1 MSLSDPSAVPDAA
14 SVTRNRLV
22 LVVYTSAIFVSALL
36 LFSVQPL
43 FTKMVLPRLGGSPA
57 VWSVAMVF
65 FQSLLLG
72 GYAYAHYL
80 MQLRNRMLPVVI
92 HLVLLVVALLTLPL
106 SIAGGWGEPPTS
118 GYAFWLL
125 GLFAVSIGL
134 PFFALAANNPL
145 LQAWFVRTGHPN
157 GPDPYFLYA
166 SSNIG
171 SFLALLSYPVLLEPM
186 FTLRTQNLI
195 WTGGYGLLIVL
206 IAACGVLLLRSP
218 VMAVADVGAEAID
231 APAPPWILRARWI
244 FLAAV
249 PSGLL
254 IAVTAHISTDV
265 AAAPLLWVLPLSLY
279 LLTWVLVFQSRP
291 LLPHKWILLLQ
302 PLAIAGVIVLLAVG
316 GEQNLLLTLG
326 GHQLCFFVIAMA
338 CHGELAR
345 TRPAAKYLTGFYVA
359 LSFGGMVGG
368 LFAGLI
374 APFTFSW
381 IAEYPILLACAAL
394 CRPPGGNERLAR
406 WSNWYW
412 PLLAVLAVALI
423 APTYNT
429 GKVFTWLDTNRV
441 WVIGAVGVLSALLA
455 LGLNANRWKIFATVA
470 VALALIRAYPSDDG
484 RVETV
489 RSFFGV
495 HKIVVTSNGQYHV
508 LMHGTTIYGAEKYQN
523 DDGTPVT
530 GRPEPITYYHKD
542 GGIGQAIAA
551 MRERKGGPLRVAVIG
566 LGSGTLACASE
577 PGETWKFFEID
588 QTMVDTAKD
597 PKYFTYISKCEPD
610 MKPVIGDARLTFAK
624 EAAGTLRPDHRRR
637 LFVGCDPDPSRDRG
651 GDGDLQ
657 GQAGAAGRCGDACV
671 QPASRTGQRRGRHRR
686 RQRSQELGLQRGYQP
701 RRGIHLLDHG
711 GGLGARGGRCR
722 QAGVVGPMGTDRSR
736 RQPAG
741 LDRRLLQRARRG
753 VAAAEEGRGV
763 SLKRTIRRLV
773 RNHSRLSLL
782 AARHDQP
789 ETIVKKL
796 ALSFMAGA
804 GALLATSAFAAPLSN
819 GLTALPDS
827 NIEQVRMVCNENGRC
842 WRERSER
849 RVIVREFLR

>member
-1 MSLSDPSAVPDAA
+1 MISTDMSAVTGQS
-14 SVTRNRLV
+14 SVSRNRLV
-22 LVVYTSAIFVSALL
+22 LIVYTSAIFVSALL

-72 GYAYAHYL
+72 GYAYAHFL
-80 MQLRNRMLPVVI
+80 MQLRNRMIPVVV
-92 HLVLLVVALLTLPL
+92 HLLLLLVALLTLPL
-106 SIAGGWGEPPTS
+106 SIASGWGEPPSS

-125 GLFAVSIGL
+125 GLFVVSIGL
-134 PFFALAANNPL
+134 PFFALAANNPM
-145 LQAWFVRTGHPN
+145 LQAWFVRTGHPD

-206 IAACGVLLLRSP
+206 IASCGALLLRSP
-218 VMAVADVGAEAID
+218 ASAAVDVLAEHSD

-291 LLPHKWILLLQ
+291 LLPHRWMLLAQ

-326 GHQLCFFVIAMA
+326 GHLLCFFIIAMA

-359 LSFGGMVGG
+359 LSFGGMLGG

-394 CRPPGGNERLAR
+394 CRPPGGDERLPR
-406 WSNWYW
+406 WSFWYW
-412 PLLAVLAVALI
+412 PFLAVLVIVLT
-423 APTYNT
+423 APSWSN
-429 GKVFTWLDTNRV
+429 GGVMNGLDDHRV
-441 WVIGAVGVLSALLA
+441 WVIGGVGALSALLA

-470 VALALIRAYPSDDG
+470 VALVLIRAYPSDEG

-495 HKIVVTSNGQYHV
+495 HKIVVTPHGQYHV
-508 LMHGTTIYGAEKYQN
+508 LMHGTTIHGAQKFQN
-523 DDGTPVT
+523 DNGTPIT
-530 GRPEPITYYHKD
+530 GRPEPISYYHKD
-542 GGIGQAIAA
+542 GGIGRAITAI
-551 MRERKGGPLRVAVIG
+551 RERKGAPLRVAVIG
-566 LGSGTLACASE
+566 LGAGTLTCASQ
-577 PGETWKFFEID
+577 PGENWKFFEID
-588 QTMVDTAKD
+588 QSMVDTASD
-597 PKYFTYISKCEPD
+597 PKYFTYIKNCEPNL
-610 MKPVIGDARLTFAK
+610 KPVMGDARLTFAREPDGFYDMIIVDAYSSDAIPIHLATQ
-624 EAAGTLRPDHRRR
+624 EAMKIYKDKLAPQGVVVMHVSNRHLELESVVVGIADANGMKSWVYDEDSNRDGEYIFATDVVVSARAEADVGKLASSDVWEETDANKKQRVWTDDYSNVLGAVYRR
-637 LFVGCDPDPSRDRG
+637 LRDG
-651 GDGDLQ
+651 
-657 GQAGAAGRCGDACV
+657 
-671 QPASRTGQRRGRHRR
+671 
-686 RQRSQELGLQRGYQP
+686 
-701 RRGIHLLDHG
+701 
-711 GGLGARGGRCR
+711 
-722 QAGVVGPMGTDRSR
+722 
-736 RQPAG
+736 
-741 LDRRLLQRARRG
+741 
-753 VAAAEEGRGV
+753 
-763 SLKRTIRRLV
+763 
-773 RNHSRLSLL
+773 
-782 AARHDQP
+782 
-789 ETIVKKL
+789 
-796 ALSFMAGA
+796 
-804 GALLATSAFAAPLSN
+804 
-819 GLTALPDS
+819 
-827 NIEQVRMVCNENGRC
+827 EQ
-842 WRERSER
+842 
-849 RVIVREFLR
+849 

>member
-1 MSLSDPSAVPDAA
+1 MTSPDSSVFQDLPSEG
-14 SVTRNRLV
+14 RNRLV
-22 LVVYTSAIFVSALL
+22 LIVYTAAIFVSALL

-72 GYAYAHYL
+72 GYAYAHFL
-80 MQLRNRMLPVVI
+80 MQLRNRALPVAI
-92 HLVLLVVALLTLPL
+92 HLVLLAVAMLTLPL
-106 SIAGGWGEPPTS
+106 SISSGWGDPPNS

-171 SFLALLSYPVLLEPM
+171 SFLALLSYPVLLEPV

-206 IAACGVLLLRSP
+206 IATCGVLLFRAP
-218 VMAVADVGAEAID
+218 ANAADLNMPADDAE
-231 APAPPWILRARWI
+231 APAPSWILRARWI

-291 LLPHKWILLLQ
+291 LLPHKFMLMLQ
-302 PLAIAGVIVLLAVG
+302 PLAIMGVILLLAIG
-316 GEQNLLLTLG
+316 IDQNLLLTLG
-326 GHQLCFFVIAMA
+326 GHQLCFFIIAMA

-381 IAEYPILLACAAL
+381 VAEYPILVALAVL
-394 CRPPGGNERLAR
+394 CRPPAEERWPKWSR
-406 WSNWYW
+406 WFW
-412 PLLAVLAVALI
+412 PLLAIIAVALI
-423 APTYNT
+423 APSYSS
-429 GKVFTWLDTNRV
+429 GKIFTWLETNRV
-441 WVIGAVGVLSALLA
+441 YVIGAVAVVSMILAILLKADRWKLAAVVTLA
-455 LGLNANRWKIFATVA
+455 LV
-470 VALALIRAYPSDDG
+470 LIRMYPSDDG

-495 HKIVVTSNGQYHV
+495 HKIVVTPNGQYHV
-508 LMHGTTIYGAEKYQN
+508 LMHGTTIHGAEKFRN

-530 GRPEPITYYHKD
+530 GQPEPITYYHKD
-542 GGIGQAIAA
+542 GGIGQAITAI
-551 MRERKGGPLRVAVIG
+551 RERKGAPLRVAVIG
-566 LGSGTLACASE
+566 LGSGTLVCAAE
-577 PGETWKFFEID
+577 PGEDWKFFEID
-588 QTMVDTAKD
+588 QTMVDTARD
-597 PKYFTYISKCEPD
+597 PKYFTYIQSCQPD
-610 MKPVIGDARLTFAK
+610 LKPVIGDARLTFAREPDGVYDLIIVDAYSSDAIPIHLATE
-624 EAAGTLRPDHRRR
+624 EAMEIYKSKLAPHGAVVMHVSNRHLELSSVVVGIADANDMKSWVYSEDSGRDNEYIFSTSVVASARDEADVGKLASSGQWAMTEAEDNQRVWTDDYSNVLGAVWRR
-637 LFVGCDPDPSRDRG
+637 LRKG
-651 GDGDLQ
+651 
-657 GQAGAAGRCGDACV
+657 
-671 QPASRTGQRRGRHRR
+671 
-686 RQRSQELGLQRGYQP
+686 
-701 RRGIHLLDHG
+701 
-711 GGLGARGGRCR
+711 
-722 QAGVVGPMGTDRSR
+722 
-736 RQPAG
+736 
-741 LDRRLLQRARRG
+741 
-753 VAAAEEGRGV
+753 EE
-763 SLKRTIRRLV
+763 
-773 RNHSRLSLL
+773 
-782 AARHDQP
+782 
-789 ETIVKKL
+789 
-796 ALSFMAGA
+796 
-804 GALLATSAFAAPLSN
+804 
-819 GLTALPDS
+819 
-827 NIEQVRMVCNENGRC
+827 
-842 WRERSER
+842 
-849 RVIVREFLR
+849 

>member
-1 MSLSDPSAVPDAA
+1 MTSSDPSAVTDQPSA
-14 SVTRNRLV
+14 SRNRRV
-22 LVVYTSAIFVSALL
+22 LIFYTAAIFVSALL

-65 FQSLLLG
+65 FQSLLLA
-72 GYAYAHYL
+72 GYGYAHYL
-80 MQLRNRMLPVVI
+80 MQIRNGMIAVAI
-92 HLVLLVVALLTLPL
+92 HLVLLTIALLTLPL

-125 GLFAVSIGL
+125 GLFTVSIGL

-145 LQAWFVRTGHPN
+145 LQAWFVRSGHPS

-206 IAACGVLLLRSP
+206 IASCAVLLLRSP
-218 VMAVADVGAEAID
+218 ATAAAKLQTDDAD

-291 LLPHKWILLLQ
+291 LLPHQWMLMAQ
-302 PLAIAGVIVLLAVG
+302 PLAITGVIVLLAFG

-381 IAEYPILLACAAL
+381 IAEYPILLALAAL
-394 CRPPGGNERLAR
+394 CRPPGGDERLPR
-406 WSNWYW
+406 WSGWYW
-412 PLLAVLAVALI
+412 PFLAALAVALI
-423 APTYNT
+423 APSYSE
-429 GKVFTWLDTNRV
+429 GKVMSWLDEHRV

-470 VALALIRAYPSDDG
+470 VALVLIRAYPADDG

-495 HKIVVTSNGQYHV
+495 HKILVTPHGQYHV
-508 LMHGTTIYGAEKYQN
+508 LMHGTTIHGAQKFQN

-551 MRERKGGPLRVAVIG
+551 VRERKGSPLRVAVIG
-566 LGSGTLACASE
+566 LGSGTLTCASE

-588 QTMVDTAKD
+588 QSMVDTARD
-597 PKYFTYISKCEPD
+597 PRYFTYIENCEPD
-610 MKPVIGDARLTFAK
+610 LKPVIGDARLTFAREPDGIYDLIVVDAYSSDAIPIHLATEQAMEIYK
-624 EAAGTLRPDHRRR
+624 DKLAPQGAVLMHVSNRHLELASVVVGIADANDLKSWVYNEDAGRDNEYIFSTEVVVSAREEADVGKLASSDVWELTEADENQRVWTDDYSNVLGAVWRR
-637 LFVGCDPDPSRDRG
+637 LRDG
-651 GDGDLQ
+651 
-657 GQAGAAGRCGDACV
+657 
-671 QPASRTGQRRGRHRR
+671 
-686 RQRSQELGLQRGYQP
+686 
-701 RRGIHLLDHG
+701 
-711 GGLGARGGRCR
+711 
-722 QAGVVGPMGTDRSR
+722 
-736 RQPAG
+736 
-741 LDRRLLQRARRG
+741 
-753 VAAAEEGRGV
+753 
-763 SLKRTIRRLV
+763 
-773 RNHSRLSLL
+773 
-782 AARHDQP
+782 
-789 ETIVKKL
+789 
-796 ALSFMAGA
+796 
-804 GALLATSAFAAPLSN
+804 
-819 GLTALPDS
+819 
-827 NIEQVRMVCNENGRC
+827 EQ
-842 WRERSER
+842 
-849 RVIVREFLR
+849 

>member
-1 MSLSDPSAVPDAA
+1 MRSPDPSAATDQPSA
-14 SVTRNRLV
+14 SRNRLV
-22 LVVYTSAIFVSALL
+22 LMVYTAAIFVSALL

-65 FQSLLLG
+65 FQSLLLA

-80 MQLRNRMLPVVI
+80 TLLRNRLLPVVI
-92 HLVLLVVALLTLPL
+92 HLALLVVALLSLPL
-106 SIAGGWGEPPTS
+106 SIASGWGEPPTS

-125 GLFAVSIGL
+125 GLFTVSIGL

-145 LQAWFVRTGHPN
+145 LQAWFFRSGHPS

-218 VMAVADVGAEAID
+218 VMVIADTAAEDAD

-265 AAAPLLWVLPLSLY
+265 AAAPLLWVLPLSIY

-291 LLPHKWILLLQ
+291 LLPHKWMLRAQ
-302 PLAIAGVIVLLAVG
+302 PLAITGVIVLLAVG

-345 TRPAAKYLTGFYVA
+345 TRPPAKYLTGFYVA

-374 APFTFSW
+374 APFAFSW
-381 IAEYPILLACAAL
+381 VAEYPILLALAAL
-394 CRPPGGNERLAR
+394 CRPPGGAERFSR
-406 WSNWYW
+406 WSAWYW
-412 PLLAVLAVALI
+412 PFLAVLAVALI
-423 APTYNT
+423 APSWSD
-429 GKVFTWLDTNRV
+429 GRIMHWLDDNRV
-441 WVIGAVGVLSALLA
+441 WMIGAVGVLSAVLA
-455 LGLNANRWKIFATVA
+455 LGLNANRWKIFATIA
-470 VALALIRAYPSDDG
+470 VALVLIRAYPADNG

-495 HKIVVTSNGQYHV
+495 HKIVVTPHGQYHV
-508 LMHGTTIYGAEKYQN
+508 LMHGTTIHGAQKFLN
-523 DDGTPVT
+523 DDGTPVI
-530 GRPEPITYYHKD
+530 GRPEPISYYHKD
-542 GGIGQAIAA
+542 GGIGQAITAV
-551 MRERKGGPLRVAVIG
+551 RERKGAPLRVAVIG

-588 QTMVDTAKD
+588 QTMVDTARD
-597 PKYFTYISKCEPD
+597 PKYFTYISNCQPD
-610 MKPVIGDARLTFAK
+610 LKPVIGDARLTFTKEPDGVYDLIIVDAYSSDAIPIHLATEEAMAIYKAK
-624 EAAGTLRPDHRRR
+624 LSPQGAVVMHVSNRHLELASVIVGIADANDLKSWVYSEDSNRDNEYIFATSVVVCAREEADVGKLASSDDWALTEADENQRVWTDDYSNVLGAVYRR
-637 LFVGCDPDPSRDRG
+637 LRDG
-651 GDGDLQ
+651 
-657 GQAGAAGRCGDACV
+657 
-671 QPASRTGQRRGRHRR
+671 
-686 RQRSQELGLQRGYQP
+686 
-701 RRGIHLLDHG
+701 
-711 GGLGARGGRCR
+711 
-722 QAGVVGPMGTDRSR
+722 
-736 RQPAG
+736 
-741 LDRRLLQRARRG
+741 
-753 VAAAEEGRGV
+753 
-763 SLKRTIRRLV
+763 
-773 RNHSRLSLL
+773 
-782 AARHDQP
+782 
-789 ETIVKKL
+789 
-796 ALSFMAGA
+796 
-804 GALLATSAFAAPLSN
+804 
-819 GLTALPDS
+819 
-827 NIEQVRMVCNENGRC
+827 EQ
-842 WRERSER
+842 
-849 RVIVREFLR
+849 

>member
-1 MSLSDPSAVPDAA
+1 MTHPDPSVVADRPSA
-14 SVTRNRLV
+14 SRNRLV
-22 LVVYTSAIFVSALL
+22 LVVYTAAIFVSALL

-65 FQSLLLG
+65 FQSLLLA

-80 MQLRNRMLPVVI
+80 MRLRNRMIPVAV
-92 HLVLLVVALLTLPL
+92 HLVLLVIALATLPL

-118 GYAFWLL
+118 GYALWLL

-186 FTLRTQNLI
+186 FALRTQNLI
-195 WTGGYGLLIVL
+195 WTAGYGLLIVL

-218 VMAVADVGAEAID
+218 ISAAVDTLASDSDVP
-231 APAPPWILRARWI
+231 APAWNLRARWI

-291 LLPHKWILLLQ
+291 LLPHKWMLMAQ
-302 PLAIAGVIVLLAVG
+302 PVAIAGVIVLLAVG

-374 APFTFSW
+374 APYAFSW
-381 IAEYPILLACAAL
+381 VAEYPILVVLAAF
-394 CRPPGGNERLAR
+394 CRPPGDERFPR
-406 WSNWYW
+406 WSRWYW
-412 PLLAVLAVALI
+412 PILLAVAVALI
-423 APTYNT
+423 APSFGSGEVPN
-429 GKVFTWLDTNRV
+429 WLQDQRV
-441 WVIGAVGVLSALLA
+441 YVVGAVAAVGILLA
-455 LGLNANRWKIFATVA
+455 LLLRADRWKLA
-470 VALALIRAYPSDDG
+470 ALATLALVLIRVYPADDG

-495 HKIVVTSNGQYHV
+495 HKILVTPHGQFHV
-508 LMHGTTIYGAEKYQN
+508 LMHGTTIHGAEKFQD
-523 DDGTPVT
+523 DDGTPVQ

-542 GGIGQAIAA
+542 GGIGQAITAI
-551 MRERKGGPLRVAVIG
+551 RERKGGPLRVAVIG
-566 LGSGTLACASE
+566 LGAGTLTCASE

-588 QTMVDTAKD
+588 QSMVDTARD
-597 PKYFTYISKCEPD
+597 PKYFTYIRSCEPD
-610 MKPVIGDARLTFAK
+610 LKPVIGDARLTFAREPDGIYDLIIVDAYSSDAIPIHLATR
-624 EAAGTLRPDHRRR
+624 EAMKIYKDKLSPQGAVLMHVSNRHLELSSVVVGIAEANDLKSWVYSEDSGRDSEYIFSTSVVVSAREEADIGKLASSDQWAETEADEKQRVWTDDYSNVLGAVYRR
-637 LFVGCDPDPSRDRG
+637 LRDG
-651 GDGDLQ
+651 
-657 GQAGAAGRCGDACV
+657 
-671 QPASRTGQRRGRHRR
+671 
-686 RQRSQELGLQRGYQP
+686 
-701 RRGIHLLDHG
+701 
-711 GGLGARGGRCR
+711 
-722 QAGVVGPMGTDRSR
+722 
-736 RQPAG
+736 
-741 LDRRLLQRARRG
+741 
-753 VAAAEEGRGV
+753 
-763 SLKRTIRRLV
+763 
-773 RNHSRLSLL
+773 
-782 AARHDQP
+782 
-789 ETIVKKL
+789 
-796 ALSFMAGA
+796 
-804 GALLATSAFAAPLSN
+804 
-819 GLTALPDS
+819 
-827 NIEQVRMVCNENGRC
+827 EQ
-842 WRERSER
+842 
-849 RVIVREFLR
+849 